1 MVMELLSA
9 KQARQISEE
18 NTANNTFVKRNL
30 ECILEKIVEEAN
42 KGEYHIYIYEVE
54 IAGNKTIEKMT
65 IEQIQKLGYSVY
77 HSGDLYKISW

>member
-1 MVMELLSA
+1 MELLSA
-9 KQARQISEE
+9 KQARQISEK

-30 ECILEKIVEEAN
+30 DYILKKIVEEAN

-77 HSGDLYKISW
+77 LSGDMYKISW